1 MTNVFYSQQGPGS
14 VGVYGAAPANQN
26 ESLTLNKSNP
36 WGTVALEIE
45 HP

>member
-1 MTNVFYSQQGPGS
+1 MTNAFYSTQAAGCI
-14 VGVYGAAPANQN
+14 GVYGAAPANQN

-36 WGTVALEIE
+36 WGTIALEIK